1 MSSTE
6 ASSNDK
12 GNGAPGVSTRWDK
25 DLEKGDKRDGAPRSK
40 SIASSGRRGSRRE
53 SVYPQDYDEL
63 DEYTALQ
70 KFIVSY
76 RDPRAALLAGEGDAE
91 ANAKDAKKGKP
102 WWAFWRKG
110 ASKNA
115 TPTDEGV
122 VPPDWLDTDMNRG
135 ISESDVENRRR
146 KFGFNE
152 LTTEKENMFIKFLTF
167 FTGPILYGKLLNRP
181 DFSPLAASCTNSSLQ
196 LWKLP
201 LSSLSLCVIGSI
213 SVSSSVSCS

>member
-6 ASSNDK
+6 GSNGK
-12 GNGAPGVSTRWDK
+12 GNGAPGLSTRWDK
-25 DLEKGDKRDGAPRSK
+25 DLEKGDKKSDHPRSK

-70 KFIVSY
+70 KYIVSY
-76 RDPRAALLAGEGDAE
+76 RDPRAAVVDDAE
-91 ANAKDAKKGKP
+91 GQIKDAEDAKKGKP

-110 ASKNA
+110 GSKNA
-115 TPTDEGV
+115 KATDEGV

-135 ISESDVENRRR
+135 ITEHDVENRRKR
-146 KFGFNE
+146 FGFNE
-152 LTTEKENMFIKFLTF
+152 LTTEKENMFLKFLSY
-167 FTGPILYGKLLNRP
+167 FTGPILYGKLPIGPFLTP
-181 DFSPLAASCTNSSLQ
+181 YVTCTNDSLQ
-196 LWKLP
+196 SWRLP

-213 SVSSSVSCS
+213 SVSLSVSCY